1 MDKIF
6 RRTLF
11 IPIKEYLILSFILY
25 LSLIARFYK
34 INNPIAD
41 WHSFRQADTAS
52 VTRFFLN
59 EGVNPLVPIYHDVS
73 TTQSGIF
80 NPNGYR
86 FVEFPIFNIFH
97 LYFYKII
104 PSLGFDIVGRLT
116 SIISSLVSTFLIFL
130 ICKKMFNNKIALMAS
145 ALYAF
150 LPYNIY
156 FTRVT
161 LPEPLATTFALS
173 AIWFF
178 ILYLEN
184 NSLINLFI
192 SAISFSISLLI
203 KPYVLFFGV
212 PMFYLAYVKYSLKD
226 LIKAKEFYFWLSIVL
241 LPFIFWRIWMLKFPE
256 GIPFWKWT
264 FNGDGIRFRPSFWR
278 WIFGERLTSMILGY
292 WGLIPFVFGIISVK
306 KKQLFSQMFLLG
318 ALIYVCIFATA
329 NVRHDYYQT
338 IIVPT
343 IVITTAV
350 GLVEF
355 WNLKNYSKLLTRVLV
370 IFTLI
375 IMIMTSFVQIKEF
388 YKINRPEIVEAGQ
401 RADKLLPKDALVI
414 APYNGDTAFLYQTK
428 RRGWPVVDRPI
439 DDLIEKGAMYF
450 VSVDLNHYQTLEF
463 AKRFKIIE
471 SATSYIIIDL
481 TAEK

>member
-1 MDKIF
+1 MDNIF
-6 RRTLF
+6 RRTFF

-156 FTRVT
+156 FTRVP

-241 LPFIFWRIWMLKFPE
+241 LPFIFWRIWMRNFPE

-264 FNGDGIRFRPSFWR
+264 FNGDGIRFRPAFWY
-278 WIFGERLTSMILGY
+278 WLFGERLGKLILGV
-292 WGLIPFVFGIISVK
+292 WGIIPFIFGLAYKKVKGNFILVF
-306 KKQLFSQMFLLG
+306 LFGMFL
-318 ALIYVCIFATA
+318 YVSIFATA

-338 IIVPT
+338 
-343 IVITTAV
+343 
-350 GLVEF
+350 
-355 WNLKNYSKLLTRVLV
+355 LV
-370 IFTLI
+370 IPAVTWAL
-375 IMIMTSFVQIKEF
+375 SAGGIKILKSE
-388 YKINRPEIVEAGQ
+388 E
-401 RADKLLPKDALVI
+401 
-414 APYNGDTAFLYQTK
+414 
-428 RRGWPVVDRPI
+428 
-439 DDLIEKGAMYF
+439 
-450 VSVDLNHYQTLEF
+450 
-463 AKRFKIIE
+463 
-471 SATSYIIIDL
+471 
-481 TAEK
+481 

>member
-1 MDKIF
+1 
-6 RRTLF
+6 
-11 IPIKEYLILSFILY
+11 
-25 LSLIARFYK
+25 
-34 INNPIAD
+34 
-41 WHSFRQADTAS
+41 
-52 VTRFFLN
+52 
-59 EGVNPLVPIYHDVS
+59 
-73 TTQSGIF
+73 
-80 NPNGYR
+80 
-86 FVEFPIFNIFH
+86 
-97 LYFYKII
+97 
-104 PSLGFDIVGRLT
+104 
-116 SIISSLVSTFLIFL
+116 
-130 ICKKMFNNKIALMAS
+130 
-145 ALYAF
+145 
-150 LPYNIY
+150 
-156 FTRVT
+156 
-161 LPEPLATTFALS
+161 
-173 AIWFF
+173 
-178 ILYLEN
+178 
-184 NSLINLFI
+184 
-192 SAISFSISLLI
+192 
-203 KPYVLFFGV
+203 
-212 PMFYLAYVKYSLKD
+212 